1 MLTLLTNYGETLFV
15 DLAATAAAASSLP
28 VCLSFIYLLSI
39 VVLALGARLSL
50 DPSVHHLFSVSVI
63 WMDSF

>member
-1 MLTLLTNYGETLFV
+1 MY
-15 DLAATAAAASSLP
+15 LAATLAAASSLP